1 MLQATLSFKDKL
13 WSVIKTIVSKLL
25 TAIVWIFVTLVQG
38 ALRHI
43 LLTAAIVFVWLGD
56 PIASA
61 TMLVLAFYFELA
73 AINDNTKIFK
83 GK

>member
-25 TAIVWIFVTLVQG
+25 TAIVWILVTLIQG
-38 ALRHI
+38 AFRHI
-43 LLTAAIVFVWLGD
+43 LLTAAIVFVWLED

-73 AINDNTKIFK
+73 AINDNTKLFK